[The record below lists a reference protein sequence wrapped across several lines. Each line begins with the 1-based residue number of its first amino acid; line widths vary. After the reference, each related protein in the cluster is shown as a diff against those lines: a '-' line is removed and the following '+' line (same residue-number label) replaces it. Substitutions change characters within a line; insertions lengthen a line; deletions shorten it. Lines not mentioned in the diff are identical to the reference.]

1 MAIARPIRPHA
12 MVSKMNFRM
21 DLRVMG
27 FFCFFEGFLHPET
40 PPSVGRARGWVWV
53 GWEELLM

>member
-1 MAIARPIRPHA
+1 MPMAIQAK
-12 MVSKMNFRM
+12 VSKMNLTMFFM
-21 DLRVMG
+21 VMG